1 VPTVGELMHHGLITC
16 RPDTPLASVAALLVE
31 QRIHAAVVAEEGGE
45 PLGVVSD
52 TDILAGEWL
61 GGDPEGLEEMRR
73 MTAADLMT
81 PDVETIDA
89 SEPVAEAAARLG
101 SSHLGRLV
109 VVDTGTAVG
118 VISVSDVVAAFARW
132 PAERRRRTVGDAMS
146 RGFVACPAETPAWAL
161 AHTMTDRRSRSVLVL
176 SPDGQALGV
185 VTGQDLIRLEEGSE
199 ERPAVELMHHP
210 ISIGP
215 AASLHE
221 AADLL
226 LREEVHRLIVVDPD
240 DPSVLPLGVLST
252 ADVLA
257 EMVAP
262 GSPWLQGQ

>member
-1 VPTVGELMHHGLITC
+1 
-16 RPDTPLASVAALLVE
+16 
-31 QRIHAAVVAEEGGE
+31 
-45 PLGVVSD
+45 
-52 TDILAGEWL
+52 
-61 GGDPEGLEEMRR
+61 MRR

-81 PDVETIDA
+81 PDIETIDA

-118 VISVSDVVAAFARW
+118 VISVSDVVAAFVRG

-146 RGFVACPAETPAWAL
+146 RGFVACPADTPAWPL
-161 AHTMTDRRSRSVLVL
+161 ARTMTDHRSRSVFVL

-199 ERPAVELMHHP
+199 ERPALELMHHP
-210 ISIGP
+210 ISTGLRGEPARGRWPHPPRRGAP
-215 AASLHE
+215 AA
-221 AADLL
+221 
-226 LREEVHRLIVVDPD
+226 RRRPN
-240 DPSVLPLGVLST
+240 DPSALPLGVLST

-257 EMVAP
+257 EMVAL